1 MQYNVARGYGGFG
14 FSFNCLKTN
23 MERSNADFPEVQ
35 QRIAGLAFE
44 RSANKQLQQGC
55 LAIVIMRMQVRQWV
69 DVIMKY
75 SCQNK
80 NYISL
85 ISMRYWEI

>member
-44 RSANKQLQQGC
+44 RSANKQLG
-55 LAIVIMRMQVRQWV
+55 LM
-69 DVIMKY
+69 
-75 SCQNK
+75 
-80 NYISL
+80 
-85 ISMRYWEI
+85 